1 MQCPKCHAPMH
12 TYNRNGVQIEQCS
25 GCRGIFL
32 DYGELESLTRL
43 EGQWTQQAPPP
54 QPYPQ
59 PGYPQQGYPAPAP
72 HAPAWGA
79 PQHGGHGGHYGDH
92 HGHKRHKSFGHML
105 FSS

>member
-43 EGQWTQQAPPP
+43 ESQWTQPAPPP
-54 QPYPQ
+54 PAAPQ
-59 PGYPQQGYPAPAP
+59 AYPAAP
-72 HAPAWGA
+72 QAPAWGA
-79 PQHGGHGGHYGDH
+79 PHGGHQGHGGHY
-92 HGHKRHKSFGHML
+92 GHKRHKSFGHML

>member
-1 MQCPKCHAPMH
+1 MH

-43 EGQWTQQAPPP
+43 ESQWSQPAPPP
-54 QPYPQ
+54 PAAPQAYPS
-59 PGYPQQGYPAPAP
+59 AP
-72 HAPAWGA
+72 APAWGA
-79 PQHGGHGGHYGDH
+79 PQGHGGHYGGH
-92 HGHKRHKSFGHML
+92 HRQKSFGRML

>member
-43 EGQWTQQAPPP
+43 ESQWSQAAPPP
-54 QPYPQ
+54 PPPARPPMGGVHKAASRAGPAAN
-59 PGYPQQGYPAPAP
+59 PGG
-72 HAPAWGA
+72 GA
-79 PQHGGHGGHYGDH
+79 PRAGVAPPPRLPGARG
-92 HGHKRHKSFGHML
+92 RR
-105 FSS
+105 